1 MVKLRTTSEV
11 IDALGG
17 IRALSELT
25 RTSINGIY
33 NWRAVGQFPADTY
46 IVIREALGEIGKS
59 APDHLWP
66 MRQAPKKAARR

>member
-1 MVKLRTTSEV
+1 MAKLRTTSEV

-17 IRALSELT
+17 NQALSDM
-25 RTSINGIY
+25 TSTSVNGVY

-46 IVIREALGEIGKS
+46 LLLKDALDKIDMN